1 MLTIKNERCIEF
13 YKQNP
18 HIDFESVNLIF
29 LDILEKLMNNMSQT
43 LDDSYTRE
51 SLKTLLETNK
61 KLTNKLEIITE
72 SQKNT
77 STNLTHVQNTVS
89 ELNTQITNNIYG
101 KISDLRDKY
110 IQDMR
115 EALGETNNIKHL
127 NETIEKT
134 NTSLLEKTSLLL
146 KEIIPKNQ
154 ETYYN
159 QLKLDILSLQNNFKQ
174 DKNQELL
181 LEKINSRLS
190 GFQEQIIHKIKEQSD
205 KSLTTM
211 SDVKNYL
218 ERQKN
223 STLKGKQGELKL
235 ESILNDLFRSADI
248 ANCTGMSMC
257 GDFIMRRKDKPTIL
271 FENKE
276 YATNIPNEEIK
287 KFIRDVEHNNC
298 HGIFLSQSSGITN
311 KNHFEIETH
320 HNNILIYVHYVK
332 YEPETILLAVNVLD
346 HLNHKLKSIKTVGE
360 TIQTEVLMLI
370 NKEYQEFIHQKKILL
385 ENIKNNHKELL
396 KQITEMDLPNLTGVL
411 AKRFAQVESAQH
423 KCDKCNI
430 FIGKNAKA
438 LAAHRRKC
446 NKPLLDMSDE

>member
-1 MLTIKNERCIEF
+1 MLTINNERCVSF
-13 YKQNP
+13 YKKHT

-29 LDILEKLMNNMSQT
+29 LDILEKLITNMSQT

-51 SLKTLLETNK
+51 SLKTLLESNK
-61 KLTNKLEIITE
+61 QLTSKLEIISE

-77 STNLTHVQNTVS
+77 STNLNHVQNTVS

-115 EALGETNNIKHL
+115 SALSEINNNNL
-127 NETIEKT
+127 NETLEKT
-134 NTSLLEKTSLLL
+134 NTTLLEKTSQLL

-159 QLKLDILSLQNNFKQ
+159 QLKSDILSLQSNFKQ
-174 DKNQELL
+174 DQNQELL

-190 GFQEQIIHKIKEQSD
+190 SFQEQLIHKVKEHSERSD
-205 KSLTTM
+205 ATI

-223 STLKGKQGELKL
+223 STLKGKQGEQKL
-235 ESILNDLFRSADI
+235 ECILNEIFCSANI
-248 ANCTGMSMC
+248 TNCTGMSMC

-276 YATNIPNEEIK
+276 YNTNIPNEEIK

-311 KNHFEIETH
+311 KKHFEIETH
-320 HNNILIYVHYVK
+320 RNNILIYVHYAK
-332 YEPETILLAVNVLD
+332 YEPETVMLAVNVLD
-346 HLNHKLKSIKTVGE
+346 HLNDKLKSVETIGE
-360 TIQTEVLMLI
+360 TIPTEILILI
-370 NKEYQEFIHQKKILL
+370 NKEYQEFVHQKKVLL
-385 ENIKNNHKELL
+385 ENIKNNNKVLI
-396 KQITEMDLPNLTGVL
+396 KQIVDIDLPNLTGVL
-411 AKRFAQVESAQH
+411 SRRFAQVESAQH
-423 KCDKCNI
+423 KCNICNV

-438 LAAHRRKC
+438 LAVHKRTC
-446 NKPLLDMSDE
+446 SKPTIDISD